1 MSVAPQVEHRVLEA
15 ARRAVYRRALRELK
29 ASVREASVERLMSA
43 VEAETPLGSIATL
56 LAGAP
61 GGGGTEADL
70 WAEELIRGGEIKREL
85 LAEAGGTL
93 SAGEVGRLL
102 GITPQAVQQRRMRN
116 RVLAL
121 PLANGEWGFP
131 ACQFTPDGVP
141 SALPRILAAFGSE
154 NAWVRLSILLS
165 REPLLGGERLIDLV
179 VRGERLDEVEAIA
192 RSYGT
197 QGAV

>member
-1 MSVAPQVEHRVLEA
+1 MAPRVEDRSLA
-15 ARRAVYRRALRELK
+15 AVKRALYRRTLRELRASLQH
-29 ASVREASVERLMSA
+29 ASVDRIMTAIEAGSPV
-43 VEAETPLGSIATL
+43 GSIATL
-56 LAGAP
+56 LSTPP
-61 GGGGTEADL
+61 GGRGADADT

-93 SAGEVGRLL
+93 SAGEVGRML

-116 RVLAL
+116 RLLAV
-121 PLANGEWGFP
+121 PLASGEWGFP
-131 ACQFTPDGVP
+131 ACQFTAGGVP
-141 SALPRILAAFGSE
+141 SSLPRVLAAFGSD

-165 REPLLGGERLIDLV
+165 REPLLGDVRLIDLV
-179 VRGERLDEVEAIA
+179 VRGERLDEVEAIV